1 MILMTTTQSSDVESV
16 AHEAGL
22 DDAQTRAFRSSAAS
36 WAMEGMMPTL
46 AELRVGAEVAAG
58 RLTFDEARRK
68 LGV

>member
-1 MILMTTTQSSDVESV
+1 MTVMTTTQSSDAQSV
-16 AHEAGL
+16 AREAGL
-22 DDAQTRAFRSSAAS
+22 DEAQTRAFRSSAAS

-46 AELRVGAEVAAG
+46 DELRVGAEVAAG